1 MENQGAKKG
10 KTIKR
15 LAAGTM
21 FRYGM
26 GAYKPGGYTVVY
38 IVGYTAGTDNTLP
51 HYDCLVRVGS
61 LLKEGQ
67 YNTERRDV
75 YAIAQHLI
83 LEAYNR
89 ADFIW
94 QQPRLHNS

>member
-10 KTIKR
+10 KTIKP

-38 IVGYTAGTDNTLP
+38 IVGYTAATDNTLP
-51 HYDCLVRVGS
+51 HYDCVVRVGS
-61 LLKEGQ
+61 LLDAGQ

-75 YAIAQHLI
+75 YAIAHSLVH
-83 LEAYNR
+83 EAYDR

-94 QQPRLHNS
+94 NFNK